1 MKRWI
6 RLLFFHK
13 VGSVTYAMKAKSIL
27 QQYGMRARVIKTV
40 SEKKNE
46 GCGYSVS
53 VETEYP
59 SKMLGSYYGEK
70 ALRSAK

>member
-1 MKRWI
+1 MKKLMI
-6 RLLFFHK
+6 K

-27 QQYGMRARVIKTV
+27 QQYGMHARVIKTV

-53 VETEYP
+53 VENP
-59 SKMLGSYYGEK
+59 RQNVGEL
-70 ALRSAK
+70 LRREGIAVSEMKWSQ

>member
-1 MKRWI
+1 MKKLMI
-6 RLLFFHK
+6 K

-40 SEKKNE
+40 SEEKNE

-53 VETEYP
+53 VENP
-59 SKMLGSYYGEK
+59 KQNVGEL
-70 ALRSAK
+70 LRREGIAVSEMKWSQ

>member
-1 MKRWI
+1 MKKLMI
-6 RLLFFHK
+6 K
-13 VGSVTYAMKAKSIL
+13 VGSVTYAMKAKRIL

-53 VETEYP
+53 VENP
-59 SKMLGSYYGEK
+59 KQNVGEL
-70 ALRSAK
+70 LRREGIAVSEMKWSQ